1 MLEVIFIMLT
11 VITFFATLLF
21 MLFSLVIFASA
32 ALGDEDFSDYLG
44 DEDDAR

>member
-1 MLEVIFIMLT
+1 MMNVIFIFLT

-21 MLFSLVIFASA
+21 MFFSLIIFASA

-44 DEDDAR
+44 DDDAR